1 MPRGPRSMRKRP
13 RSVNLKEASTEEDE
27 SEGGSDS
34 GMDEIVGKTASAS
47 GRGRPKGSKNKGK
60 GKAKATAADGDGDDL
75 HLGGGGGGK
84 GSNRQTDRN

>member
-34 GMDEIVGKTASAS
+34 GMDEIVGKTTSAS
-47 GRGRPKGSKNKGK
+47 GRGRPKGSKIE
-60 GKAKATAADGDGDDL
+60 L
-75 HLGGGGGGK
+75 RSSRCLM
-84 GSNRQTDRN
+84 Q